1 LLFSKFEFSPRQVTE
16 NIIGDALALLTM
28 RISKAKRA
36 GADALAKVDKSI
48 NLKDIET
55 AILRLKE
62 NLEKSSKS
70 QMGGRSSLLDALGV

>member
-1 LLFSKFEFSPRQVTE
+1 VALRVT
-16 NIIGDALALLTM
+16 
-28 RISKAKRA
+28 RAKRA